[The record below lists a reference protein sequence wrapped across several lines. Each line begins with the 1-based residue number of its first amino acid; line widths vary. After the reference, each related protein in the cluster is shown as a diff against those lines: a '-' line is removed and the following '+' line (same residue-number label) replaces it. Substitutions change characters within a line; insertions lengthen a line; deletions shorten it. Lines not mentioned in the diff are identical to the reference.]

1 MDVYFQHGRLLTPLL
16 SNVNE
21 IGINSKA
28 FFSIFKLV
36 ASHCGRCK
44 YIWEKEQNRSIQW
57 EDRIHI
63 AVLYT
68 TRKQSLFFH
77 IKHGHMYMFYV
88 WLKILFYFIFI
99 LVSFTHKIRSSEPW
113 PSCQSIKRIVIIQRN
128 NLLSPFIVFLF
139 ISLILLRLSVFLL
152 LTSIAV
158 SGFFFIMTTLLVEH
172 IFQSELVIIIHCY
185 QLLLIFAFNSNKL
198 CLQ

>member
-1 MDVYFQHGRLLTPLL
+1 MQIHMGERTEQIHPVGGQNTYCCTIRNQETEFIFSHKTWTYVY
-16 SNVNE
+16 
-21 IGINSKA
+21 
-28 FFSIFKLV
+28 
-36 ASHCGRCK
+36 
-44 YIWEKEQNRSIQW
+44 
-57 EDRIHI
+57 
-63 AVLYT
+63 VLC
-68 TRKQSLFFH
+68 
-77 IKHGHMYMFYV
+77 MA
-88 WLKILFYFIFI
+88 LFYFIFI

-113 PSCQSIKRIVIIQRN
+113 PSCQSIKRIMIIQRN
-128 NLLSPFIVFLF
+128 NLLSPFIIFLF

-198 CLQ
+198 CLQQKS